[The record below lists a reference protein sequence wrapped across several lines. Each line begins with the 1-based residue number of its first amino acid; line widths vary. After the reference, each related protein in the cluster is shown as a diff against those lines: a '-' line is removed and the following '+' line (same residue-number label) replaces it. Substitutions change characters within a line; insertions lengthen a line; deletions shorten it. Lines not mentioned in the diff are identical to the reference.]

1 MHHTSDSVFIKSDPL
16 TTFVSLTVY
25 CGPSEVRR
33 CPQVLQAGLQKT
45 YIINI
50 QDIWLDNLGL
60 NNKKWMTTSSAYKK
74 DHTYGGK
81 TNYYGLVASI
91 PAITTV

>member
-16 TTFVSLTVY
+16 TTFVSLTAY

-60 NNKKWMTTSSAYKK
+60 NNKKWMTTSSAKGPARKK
-74 DHTYGGK
+74 TILLWIVRQH
-81 TNYYGLVASI
+81 ASHQYS
-91 PAITTV
+91 